1 MFSHPR
7 RLAASTAILAALALA
22 AAPATALAAHGPALN
37 GSPAQQLTHGLRDP
51 FPRPGLPDRISLPDG
66 FRPEGIT
73 TAGPVAWFG
82 SLADGAIYR
91 ANLLTGDGEVISQG
105 PGTPSVGL
113 TVDARGRLFVSGG
126 PGGDA
131 RVVDGR
137 SGEVLANYELGGAF
151 VNDVVLAGRYAYF
164 TDSMRP
170 VVYRVHLGPGGA
182 PGDTFD
188 ELALHGDWVQDDGFN
203 ANGITTTPDGAAL
216 LVVNS
221 TTGDLFRVDPDDGHA
236 DRVDLRDARP
246 SGHGPSSEDAELVNA
261 DGMLR
266 VGRTLYVAQNQL
278 NQVATVR
285 LDRSAS
291 DGRVVQV
298 RTSGDFDT
306 PTTIARFAGALY
318 LPNARFTTPPEDDT
332 EYWVTRLPLH

>member
-7 RLAASTAILAALALA
+7 RLAASTAILAAFALV
-22 AAPATALAAHGPALN
+22 AAPATALAVPGATPS

-51 FPRPGLPDRISLPDG
+51 FPQSSLPDRINLPDG
-66 FRPEGIT
+66 FQPEGIT
-73 TAGPVAWFG
+73 TAASVAWFG
-82 SLADGAIYR
+82 SLADGDIYR
-91 ANLLTGDGEVISQG
+91 ADLRTGDGEVISQG

-113 TVDARGRLFVSGG
+113 TADARGRLFVSGG
-126 PGGDA
+126 TGGDA

-137 SGEVLANYELGGAF
+137 SGELLATYDFGGGF
-151 VNDVVLAGRYAYF
+151 VNDVVLDDDYAYF
-164 TDSMRP
+164 TDSQRP

-182 PGDTFD
+182 PTDTFD
-188 ELALHGDWVQDDGFN
+188 ELALHGDWAQADGFN
-203 ANGITTTPDGAAL
+203 ANGITTTPDGKAL

-221 TTGDLFRVDPDDGHA
+221 TTGDLFRVDPDNGHA
-236 DRVDLRDARP
+236 YRLDLGDDELRD
-246 SGHGPSSEDAELVNA
+246 G

-266 VGRTLYVAQNQL
+266 VGRTLYVAQNRQ

-285 LDRSAS
+285 LDRAAS
-291 DGRVVQV
+291 EGTVVQT
-298 RTSGDFDT
+298 RTSDDFDT

-318 LPNARFTTPPEDDT
+318 LPNARFTTTPEDDT

>member
-7 RLAASTAILAALALA
+7 RLAASTAILAAFALV
-22 AAPATALAAHGPALN
+22 AAPATALAGPGATPSGTPAH
-37 GSPAQQLTHGLRDP
+37 QLPHGLRDP
-51 FPRPGLPDRISLPDG
+51 FPQIELPERISLPDG
-66 FRPEGIT
+66 FQPEGIT

-82 SLADGAIYR
+82 SRADGDIYR
-91 ANLLTGDGEVISQG
+91 ADLLTGDGEVISQG

-113 TVDARGRLFVSGG
+113 SVDARGRLFVSGG
-126 PGGDA
+126 TGGGA

-137 SGEVLANYELGGAF
+137 SGDVLQTYDFGGAF
-151 VNDVVLAGRYAYF
+151 VNDVVLADDYAYF
-164 TDSMRP
+164 TDSRRP
-170 VVYRVHLGPGGA
+170 VVYRVHLGRGGA
-182 PGDTFD
+182 PTSTFD
-188 ELALHGDWVQDDGFN
+188 ELALHGDWEQVDGFN
-203 ANGITTTPDGAAL
+203 ANGITTAPDGDTL

-221 TTGDLFRVDPDDGHA
+221 TTGHLFRVDPGNGHA
-236 DRVDLRDARP
+236 YRVDLGDD
-246 SGHGPSSEDAELVNA
+246 GLTNG

-266 VGRTLYVAQNQL
+266 VGRTLYVARNTL

-291 DGRVVQV
+291 DGTVVQT
-298 RTSGDFDT
+298 RTSDDFDT

-318 LPNARFTTPPEDDT
+318 LPNARFTTTPEDDT

>member
-7 RLAASTAILAALALA
+7 RLAVSTAILAAFALVTTPA
-22 AAPATALAAHGPALN
+22 IAVAGPGTAPS
-37 GSPAQQLTHGLRDP
+37 GSPAHQLPHGLRDP
-51 FPRPGLPDRISLPDG
+51 FPQIDLPDRIDLPDG

-82 SLADGAIYR
+82 SLADGDIYR
-91 ANLLTGDGEVISQG
+91 ASLLTGEGEVISQG

-113 TVDARGRLFVSGG
+113 TVDGRGRLFVSGG
-126 PGGDA
+126 PGGGA

-137 SGEVLANYELGGAF
+137 SGELLTTYDFGGAF
-151 VNDVVLAGRYAYF
+151 VNDVVLDDGYAYF
-164 TDSMRP
+164 TDSQRP

-182 PGDTFD
+182 PTDTFD
-188 ELALHGDWVQDDGFN
+188 ELALHGDWEQVDGFN
-203 ANGITTTPDGAAL
+203 ANGITTTPDGKAL

-221 TTGDLFRVDPDDGHA
+221 TTGDLFRVDPDSGHA
-236 DRVDLRDARP
+236 RRVDL
-246 SGHGPSSEDAELVNA
+246 GDAELTNG

-266 VGRTLYVAQNQL
+266 VGRTLYVAQNVL

-285 LDRSAS
+285 LDRKAS
-291 DGRVVQV
+291 DGTVVQV
-298 RTSGDFDT
+298 RTSDDFDT
-306 PTTIARFAGALY
+306 PTTIARFAGALH
-318 LPNARFTTPPEDDT
+318 LPNARFTTPPQADT

>member
-1 MFSHPR
+1 MFRHPQ
-7 RLAASTAILAALALA
+7 RLAAPTAILAALTLA
-22 AAPATALAAHGPALN
+22 AVPATAVAAPGATPSS
-37 GSPAQQLTHGLRDP
+37 SPAQPLVSALRDP
-51 FPRPGLPDRISLPDG
+51 FPQIDLPDRIELPDG
-66 FRPEGIT
+66 FQPEGIT
-73 TAGPVAWFG
+73 TTGPFAWFG
-82 SLADGAIYR
+82 SLADGDIYR
-91 ANLLTGDGEVISQG
+91 ADLVTGEGEVISQG

-126 PGGDA
+126 TAGDA

-137 SGEVLANYELGGAF
+137 TGEVLATYDLGGGF
-151 VNDVVLAGRYAYF
+151 VNDVVVTDHYAYF
-164 TDSMRP
+164 TDSERP
-170 VVYRVHLGPGGA
+170 VVHRVHLGPGGELT
-182 PGDTFD
+182 DRFD
-188 ELALHGDWVQDDGFN
+188 QLPLHGDWEQVEGFN
-203 ANGITTTPDGAAL
+203 ANGITTTPDGRSL

-221 TTGDLFRVDPDDGHA
+221 TTGGLFRVHPGNGHA
-236 DRVDLRDARP
+236 DRVDLGDDRLAN
-246 SGHGPSSEDAELVNA
+246 G

-266 VGRTLYVAQNQL
+266 TGRTLYVAQNTS

-291 DGRVVQV
+291 EGRVVQT
-298 RTSGDFDT
+298 RASDDFDT